1 MSFHDPQIQADYIR
15 QSLSHDKRPIGLFIG
30 AGCPVSI
37 TVDRSGAK
45 GPLIPNIAGM
55 TTLVNTALLT
65 SPHKKVYEMVLSHF
79 VSDGIA
85 SPNVEM
91 LLSHVRF
98 LKQVAGKDQARG
110 VTADEADKLDI
121 AICDELSKM
130 ANQAL
135 PSSDTPYHWLAA
147 WTGSINR
154 TFPVEFFTT
163 NYDLLLEEA
172 LEANRVPFFDGFVG
186 SKSSFL
192 DLQAMEGDALP
203 PRWARLWKI
212 HGSLNWGE
220 DKNGNIHRGTIA
232 GANRRLIYPSH
243 LKYDESRRMPY
254 LAMLDRLRAFLKQQ
268 ASVLIIAGFSF
279 SDDHLNEIIVQ
290 GLQGNATAAA
300 FALMYGSINSYPKL
314 VELARNRANLSVLAA
329 DQAVIGTRLAEW
341 TKGTPPGFGQ
351 DSLAVR
357 WIDDP
362 DVPGTRKT
370 IMMLVDFQILAE
382 FAADLVGQQKTGV

>member
-1 MSFHDPQIQADYIR
+1 
-15 QSLSHDKRPIGLFIG
+15 
-30 AGCPVSI
+30 
-37 TVDRSGAK
+37 
-45 GPLIPNIAGM
+45 
-55 TTLVNTALLT
+55 
-65 SPHKKVYEMVLSHF
+65 MVLSHF